1 MMAERNLKMEKALE
15 LINKKG
21 LGGLIVYSDGT
32 CSILAPSYL
41 TYFCEVR
48 PLGPRNA
55 AVVTKDGKVSLLVEP
70 AWDAARMAAKGW
82 ITDVHGTSHFSDDLL
97 GMLDAYGVNG
107 TVGLAGG
114 REMAEEVYAGL
125 STKVK
130 LEPADGI
137 IETLAQQK
145 SARELE
151 IIYRAARIADI
162 GFEALLDKAR
172 PGMRE
177 YDIAAE
183 MEYAMRA
190 EGADD
195 IFILLS
201 SGPHNY
207 EMHEPTDRRLKKGDI
222 IIGEITPVCEGQFM
236 QLCRTVTLGEPAPVV
251 FEKYRML
258 LHAFAESLAQIRP
271 GAEASG
277 ISRAMNQV
285 ISDAGYAK
293 FCYPPYMRAR
303 GHGFGIGSIAPG
315 GVIDD
320 NTKTVLERLQAVVVH
335 PNQYI
340 PETGYLA
347 CGETVLVGIHGV
359 QRLAATETKLYV
371 KEV

>member
-1 MMAERNLKMEKALE
+1 MAGRNFAMEKALE

-21 LGGLIVYSDGT
+21 LDGLIVYSAGT
-32 CSILAPSYL
+32 CSILGPSYL

-48 PLGPRNA
+48 PLGPRNC
-55 AVVTKDGKVSLLVEP
+55 AVLTRDGKVTLLVEP
-70 AWDAARMAAKGW
+70 AWDAARMAEKGW
-82 ITDVHGTSHFSDDLL
+82 IIDVRGTSRFSDDLL
-97 GMLDAYGVNG
+97 GILQGYGMVG
-107 TVGLAGG
+107 TVGLVAG
-114 REMAEEVYAGL
+114 REMAEELYATL
-125 STKVK
+125 SAKVK
-130 LEPADGI
+130 LEPADAI
-137 IETLAQQK
+137 IETLAREK
-145 SARELE
+145 SHRELE

-162 GFEALLDKAR
+162 GFEALLEKAR

-177 YDIAAE
+177 YDITAE

-195 IFILLS
+195 IFILIS
-201 SGPHNY
+201 SGPHNH

-236 QLCRTVTLGEPAPVV
+236 QLCRTVTLGEPPPVV
-251 FEKYRML
+251 FEKYQML
-258 LHAFAESLAQIRP
+258 LHAFAESLAQIRA
-271 GAEASG
+271 GAQASG
-277 ISRAMNQV
+277 MSRAMNQV

-293 FCYPPYMRAR
+293 YCYPPYMRAR

-320 NTKTVLERLQAVVVH
+320 DTKTVFDRLQAVVVH
-335 PNQYI
+335 PNQYL

-347 CGETVLVGIHGV
+347 CGETVLVGMSGF

>member
-1 MMAERNLKMEKALE
+1 MSDPNLKLEKTLE

-21 LGGLIVYSDGT
+21 LDGLIIYSGGT
-32 CSILAPSYL
+32 CSILGPSYL
-41 TYFCEVR
+41 TYFCEAR
-48 PLGPRNA
+48 PLGPRNC
-55 AVVTKDGKVSLLVEP
+55 AVVTKDGRVSLLVEP
-70 AWDAARMAAKGW
+70 VWDAPRMAAKAW
-82 ITDVHGTSHFSDDLL
+82 ITDVRGTSRFTDDLL
-97 GMLDAYGVNG
+97 EIVKGYGVNG
-107 TVGLAGG
+107 TMGLVGG
-114 REMAEEVYAGL
+114 REMSEEVYAAISG
-125 STKVK
+125 KVK
-130 LEPADGI
+130 LEPTDAI
-137 IETLAQQK
+137 VETLAREK

-151 IIYRAARIADI
+151 IIYRASRIADL
-162 GFEALLDKAR
+162 GFEAFVGCAR

-177 YDIAAE
+177 YDLTAE
-183 MEYAMRA
+183 MEYVMRA

-195 IFILLS
+195 IFILIS
-201 SGPHNY
+201 SGSHNY

-222 IIGEITPVCEGQFM
+222 IIGEITPVCEGQFV
-236 QLCRTVTLGEPAPVV
+236 QLCRTMTLGEPAPVV
-251 FEKYRML
+251 YEKYRML

-271 GAEASG
+271 GVEASG
-277 ISRAMNQV
+277 MSKAMNQV

-293 FCYPPYMRAR
+293 YCYPPYMRAR

-320 NTKTVLERLQAVVVH
+320 NTKAAFERLQAVVVH

-347 CGETVLVGIHGV
+347 CGETVLVGINGI

>member
-1 MMAERNLKMEKALE
+1 
-15 LINKKG
+15 
-21 LGGLIVYSDGT
+21 
-32 CSILAPSYL
+32 
-41 TYFCEVR
+41 
-48 PLGPRNA
+48 
-55 AVVTKDGKVSLLVEP
+55 
-70 AWDAARMAAKGW
+70 
-82 ITDVHGTSHFSDDLL
+82 
-97 GMLDAYGVNG
+97 
-107 TVGLAGG
+107 
-114 REMAEEVYAGL
+114 MAEEVYAAL
-125 STKVK
+125 SPKVK

-137 IETLAQQK
+137 IETLAQEK

-162 GFEALLDKAR
+162 GFEALLDKVR

-183 MEYAMRA
+183 MEYAMRL

-222 IIGEITPVCEGQFM
+222 LIGEITPVCEGQFM
-236 QLCRTVTLGEPAPVV
+236 QLCRTVTLGEPAPIV

-277 ISRAMNQV
+277 ISKAMNQV

-293 FCYPPYMRAR
+293 YCYPPYMRAR

-320 NTKTVLERLQAVVVH
+320 NTKTTLDRLQAVVVH
-335 PNQYI
+335 PNQYL

-347 CGETVLVGIHGV
+347 CGETVLVGIQGV